1 MTLFMKCQG
10 VVLTAR
16 QASNT
21 DREVRTSSQSKG
33 AQQGSASHLVPQAA
47 AVFDTDP
54 RLPRSSTEHA
64 CGLHPTTRP
73 RDEAFTSATQDR
85 VTACNV
91 APHPTQLQNR
101 GAAQV
106 RWAEKGDDESA
117 EGTSQDI

>member
-1 MTLFMKCQG
+1 MKCQG

-73 RDEAFTSATQDR
+73 HDEAFTSATQDR

-117 EGTSQDI
+117 EGTPQDV